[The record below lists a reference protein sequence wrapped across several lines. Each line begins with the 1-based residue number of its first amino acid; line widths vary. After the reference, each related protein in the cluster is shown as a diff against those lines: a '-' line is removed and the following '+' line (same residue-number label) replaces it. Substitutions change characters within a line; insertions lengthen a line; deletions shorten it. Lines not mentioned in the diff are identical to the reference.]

1 MVLEFVTA
9 VIDNAALVV
18 KCDMVAGSAV
28 VENFNALEEIV
39 AVTMGLIAVGS
50 GASVVSGAILI
61 TFVVV
66 TNNEDIAGILEF
78 PGVTAETNVII
89 PVDIPKDVKFDE
101 LSVAFKLEL
110 LANGKISVVKV
121 RFMVL

>member
-9 VIDNAALVV
+9 VIDNAVLVV

-110 LANGKISVVKV
+110 LANGKISAVKV